1 MTLQPGTSQGAEP
14 SKADDDAQLDAL
26 LEAADEA
33 VLNAVASRL
42 DLDRGR
48 AAIFAGELV
57 PENIVISETAPGAE
71 QPPPSPDN

>member
-1 MTLQPGTSQGAEP
+1 V
-14 SKADDDAQLDAL
+14 SKADDDAQLDDL
-26 LEAADEA
+26 LVEADER

-48 AAIFAGELV
+48 AAIFAEALL
-57 PENIVISETAPGAE
+57 PENIVVSEIAPGAE

>member
-1 MTLQPGTSQGAEP
+1 M
-14 SKADDDAQLDAL
+14 SKAEDDAQLDDL

-33 VLNAVASRL
+33 VLNAVGGHL

-48 AAIFAGELV
+48 AAIFARALL

-71 QPPPSPDN
+71 QPPPSPDS